1 MDGKYVFISYKV
13 EEFDQA
19 LAVKNHLEANYIPC
33 WMAPMSIRGG
43 QSYAQEI
50 PPAIHNCSAFVLI
63 LSRKAQESKWVPR
76 ELDQAINSEKVVLP
90 YVVENCPLRSDFSFY
105 LTNVQRYD
113 AFREPEA
120 ALDRMTADIQ
130 RLLDITPP
138 PPPEEPEPEVPA
150 EPPKPKSPKPKPPKK
165 PAKPAGK
172 QNLPLPLIIGGAVLV
187 IALLVFL
194 LLPGKQ
200 TVGGMEFDF
209 DDFSVNLEGV
219 TLTQADIDQFTK
231 FTDLCVIRLEN
242 CTIQAKN
249 LKPMVSGSLMSLQLE
264 NCGITDAQFATLDFS
279 LPRHFNTLDVSGNP
293 DLTSLAG
300 LTGLEGLADSLE
312 ELDISD
318 TGIRSFDWLPAYT
331 KLQVFHANR
340 TGLSDTSLLESM
352 IYLEELS
359 LSGNGVTSLEGL
371 KNTSKLSEVDL
382 SHNSLTDVSVLGRSA
397 ATLTVVHLEDNQLT
411 DLTCLSAATGLHN
424 VYVDNNQLTD
434 LDWLEN
440 GQEIR
445 VFSASH
451 NNIDNLNQL
460 VFSSKLRCLDL
471 SYNQLN
477 AIWSDE
483 LSLAADTY
491 LLLNLCGNDMNYLE
505 LPEGCTYKNLIL
517 LGNPELD
524 LDDLGQISGWNLYFD
539 FPADVELQTLKDL
552 PFNNLYIVG
561 CPLDRQ
567 VEIEEGLYSEELMT
581 EAEALEAIAQAIANE
596 DY

>member
-1 MDGKYVFISYKV
+1 VDGKYVFISYKV

-19 LAVKNHLEANYIPC
+19 MAVKNHLEANYIPC

-120 ALDRMTADIQ
+120 ALDRMTTDIQ

-138 PPPEEPEPEVPA
+138 PPPEESEPEVPA
-150 EPPKPKSPKPKPPKK
+150 EPPKPKVVKPKPPKK
-165 PAKPAGK
+165 EVKPTGK
-172 QNLPLPLIIGGAVLV
+172 KKLPLPLIIGGAVLV
-187 IALLVFL
+187 VALLLFL
-194 LLPGKQ
+194 LMPGKQ
-200 TVGGMEFDF
+200 SVGGMEFDY
-209 DDFSVNLEGV
+209 DDFSVNLDCV
-219 TLTQADIDQFTK
+219 TLTQADIDQFSN
-231 FTDLCVIRLEN
+231 FTDLSVIRLTN
-242 CTIQAKN
+242 CTIQAHD
-249 LKPMVSGSLMSLQLE
+249 LSALTGSSLMSLQLE
-264 NCGITDAQFATLDFS
+264 NCGLTDAQFATLDFS
-279 LPRHFNTLDVSGNP
+279 QPSYFNELDVSNNP
-293 DLTSLAG
+293 GLTSLAG
-300 LTGLEGLADSLE
+300 LEHTAAKLT

-318 TGIRSFDWLPAYT
+318 TGITSFDWLPT
-331 KLQVFHANR
+331 FNKLEYFYADR
-340 TGLSDTSLLESM
+340 TGLKDTGVFESL

-359 LSGNGVTSLEGL
+359 LSGNGITSLEGL
-371 KNTSKLSEVDL
+371 KNTSKLTKVDF
-382 SHNSLTDVSVLGRSA
+382 SHNNLTDVSVLSRSA

-445 VFSASH
+445 VLSASH
-451 NNIDNLNQL
+451 NNIDNLIQL

-471 SYNQLN
+471 SYNRLN

-552 PFNNLYIVG
+552 SFSTLQIVNI
-561 CPLDRQ
+561 PLSRQ
-567 VEIEEGLYSEELMT
+567 VEIEEGLNNEDLLT